1 MSKLMDYINEKVFD
15 GEVAKNERN
24 EEKQTKKKLKTAK
37 AQLKDV
43 AEDRDL
49 YRDKYIAIL
58 EEKGEGFNQYLRWQN
73 KASECEADMKEAR
86 KETADIKKD
95 LKDYD
100 AIVGKLFIKE
110 PITSLAKCN
119 EYEDFLAYVL
129 RLHFTDK
136 DLPLKGIAD
145 VCKKLEIT
153 KTMIK
158 KESEYLYDVLG
169 VDKWDIEI

>member
-15 GEVAKNERN
+15 GEVVKNERN

-43 AEDRDL
+43 MKDRDL
-49 YRDKYIAIL
+49 YRDKYIALL

-100 AIVGKLFIKE
+100 IIVGKLFIKE

-129 RLHFTDK
+129 RLHFADK
-136 DLPLKGIAD
+136 DLPLKGISD

-169 VDKWDIEI
+169 VDKWDIET